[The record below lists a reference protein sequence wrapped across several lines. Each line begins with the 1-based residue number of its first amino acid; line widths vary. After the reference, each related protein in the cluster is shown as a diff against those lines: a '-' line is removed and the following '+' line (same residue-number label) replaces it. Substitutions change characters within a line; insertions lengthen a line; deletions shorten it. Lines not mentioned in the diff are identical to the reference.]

1 MSAETGKKR
10 TPAPSQGASNTAPP
24 EKAETAEKAE
34 KPTTPH
40 TTTTATPP
48 PKPPQPAPDKAA
60 PESPPEDEASSE
72 AAAAGSVARIFRREA
87 LEHQARPQHEG
98 HLLQLAPTWTHRAY
112 WLLVMVCLAA
122 AVYSVVGQVNEY
134 APGIAIVKL
143 DGRVDVTAR
152 SAATVES
159 VEVRPGQRVRAQQV
173 LVRLYFAGEAAELH
187 RIEHEFELQLIRM
200 LRDPG
205 DATARSALTSL
216 RAQRELARARL
227 EERTIRAPQAGV
239 VSDIRIHLGQQLQ
252 PGELVLSL
260 IGESSGFRLVAMIP
274 GYYRPLVCRGMP
286 IRLELQGYPYA
297 YQWLT
302 VDTVGDEVVGP
313 AEVKRYLGQEVADT
327 VTSQEPL
334 VLVEARLPSRQFVD
348 DGRVLEYYE
357 GMQGKAEVR
366 VRAENILVT
375 LIPSLKAIL
384 RRGDGPGI

>member
-1 MSAETGKKR
+1 
-10 TPAPSQGASNTAPP
+10 
-24 EKAETAEKAE
+24 
-34 KPTTPH
+34 
-40 TTTTATPP
+40 
-48 PKPPQPAPDKAA
+48 
-60 PESPPEDEASSE
+60 
-72 AAAAGSVARIFRREA
+72 VARIFRREA

-112 WLLVMVCLAA
+112 WLLVMVCLAG
-122 AVYSVVGQVNEY
+122 AVYSVLGQINEY
-134 APGIAIVKL
+134 AAGTAIVKL
-143 DGRVDVTAR
+143 DGRIDVTAR
-152 SAATVES
+152 AAATVES

-173 LVRLYFAGEAAELH
+173 LMRLYFAGEAAELR
-187 RIEHEFELQLIRM
+187 RIEHEFDLQLIRM

-205 DATARSALTSL
+205 DAAARSALTTL
-216 RAQRELARARL
+216 RAQRELARSRL
-227 EERTIRAPQAGV
+227 EERTIRAPQDGV
-239 VSDIRIHLGQQLQ
+239 VSDIRIHPGQQLQ

-260 IGESSGFRLVAMIP
+260 LGESAGFRLVAMIP
-274 GYYRPLVCRGMP
+274 GYYRPLVRRGMP
-286 IRLELQGYPYA
+286 IRLELHGYPYA
-297 YQWLT
+297 YQWLS

-366 VRAENILVT
+366 VRAESILVT

-384 RRGDGPGI
+384 RRDDGPGI

>member
-1 MSAETGKKR
+1 MSAETGEKQ
-10 TPAPSQGASNTAPP
+10 AP
-24 EKAETAEKAE
+24 
-34 KPTTPH
+34 
-40 TTTTATPP
+40 TPP
-48 PKPPQPAPDKAA
+48 PKPPQTAPAKTT
-60 PESPPEDEASSE
+60 PEFKPEDEAPSN
-72 AAAAGSVARIFRREA
+72 AAASGSAAHIFRREA

-122 AVYSVVGQVNEY
+122 AVYSVLGQVNEY
-134 APGIAIVKL
+134 APGTAIVKL
-143 DGRVDVTAR
+143 EGRIDVTAR

-173 LVRLYFAGEAAELH
+173 LVRLYFAGEAAELR

-205 DATARSALTSL
+205 DAAARSALTSL

-274 GYYRPLVCRGMP
+274 GYYRPLVRPGMP

-334 VLVEARLPSRQFVD
+334 VLVEARLSSRQFVD

-366 VRAENILVT
+366 VRAESILVT

-384 RRGDGPGI
+384 RRGDGPRI